1 MAPPR
6 MLPWL
11 GLLAAAILTG
21 VFGLHYR
28 RRAISTRRDAPAGS
42 AGMSA
47 GQPQAQQSPAAA
59 PGSPDAASQADC
71 VVEISGRLSD
81 GTPFLGSCDVN
92 GAAINLVIGR
102 GRADIVIDSAD
113 VHREHARLSGS
124 ADMLTISDLGSS
136 RGTWINRVPCLR
148 GEIMYI
154 GSEDT
159 IFLGDVSFQVSVRTR
174 QPGGTVSSEH
184 S

>member
-1 MAPPR
+1 

-11 GLLAAAILTG
+11 GLLAAAILA
-21 VFGLHYR
+21 GLLGLLYR
-28 RRAISTRRDAPAGS
+28 RRAISTRRDVPAGS
-42 AGMSA
+42 GGGGMSA
-47 GQPQAQQSPAAA
+47 GKPQAEQFPAET
-59 PGSPDAASQADC
+59 PGPGDATSQADC
-71 VVEISGRLSD
+71 VVEISGRLPN
-81 GTPFLGSCDVN
+81 GTPFLSSCDVN

-102 GRADIVIDSAD
+102 GRVDIVIDSAD

-136 RGTWINRVPCLR
+136 RGTWINRVPCLH
-148 GEIMYI
+148 GEIMFI

-159 IFLGDVSFQVSVRTR
+159 IFLGDVSFQVSVRTSP
-174 QPGGTVSSEH
+174 PGSTVSSGH